1 MKLKTDFALR
11 QVAGTW
17 VVLPLSGAVDFR
29 SMLKL
34 NETGALL
41 WKALEQGGDREALA
55 DALCAAYIVDR
66 KQALADV
73 EDFLGKLNKLGC
85 LEL

>member
-41 WKALEQGGDREALA
+41 WKALEQGGDRESLA
-55 DALCAAYIVDR
+55 DALCAEYIVDR
-66 KQALADV
+66 ERALADV
-73 EDFLGKLNKLGC
+73 EDFLAKLNKVGC
-85 LEL
+85 LDL